1 MRRRRF
7 VAMLAF
13 VSTGCIEN
21 SREATEPSEPTGSN
35 ENNTE
40 DETERDDNRTAGDG
54 SQEAVEVYR
63 EISGRIP
70 PSGSD
75 ILAEF
80 GTAGLTAS
88 GFFGVRQR
96 LSPLAAR
103 LVEDGDEES
112 PPRLRTAQAN
122 RNDETVEYEL
132 SSLPPYDGVAE
143 NEDGDV
149 MYAVPT
155 EEHDLAKDTPEV
167 ARDDGAWYLEGEHER
182 DDWLPSTFELAPETG
197 YVGEYF
203 LVSEDGEL
211 GEGDYRFGEREGDR
225 KLPGISLTVS
235 AWETGSPGPSEESRF
250 ENKSLPET
258 HTGWSRSGEK
268 RRISLEFSFYHDADE
283 TTEVYLKPSKELID
297 LSEQEE
303 AEMEFELINRSEVIS
318 STADWSWSLR
328 KLVNSDWT
336 VVDGG
341 QGGRVGNYR
350 TSWPGRKMRRR
361 MRYSHRK
368 PEGADMMS
376 VGGGELAYMDT
387 EGDGDGSNP
396 DDHAVHTYDAT
407 RVFGPIGGGTY
418 AYDPS
423 VSFEGV
429 RPAAVFEVE
438 APSIDVKPPE
448 DASAERE
455 GARIV
460 VTVGDRSG
468 SVFVV
473 ERADV
478 DEAET
483 IPSEALYGVENSL
496 RYAVPF
502 FEDGVEEVRVEADEG
517 TVEDAFPSEDERVFE
532 HGGTVYRAARE

>member
-1 MRRRRF
+1 
-7 VAMLAF
+7 MLAF
-13 VSTGCIEN
+13 VSTGCVE
-21 SREATEPSEPTGSN
+21 RDRDAAEPTGSN

-40 DETERDDNRTAGDG
+40 DEMERDDNTTAGDG
-54 SQEAVEVYR
+54 SQEAVDVYR
-63 EISGRIP
+63 DIFARVP
-70 PSGSD
+70 PNPSMSGSD

-80 GTAGLTAS
+80 ETTGLTAS
-88 GFFGVRQR
+88 GFGWV
-96 LSPLAAR
+96 AR

-112 PPRLRTAQAN
+112 PPRLRTAHAN
-122 RNDETVEYEL
+122 TGEETEEYEL
-132 SSLPPYDGVAE
+132 VSLPPYDGVAE
-143 NEDGDV
+143 NENGDV

-155 EEHDLAKDTPEV
+155 DKHDLAKDTPEV
-167 ARDDGAWYLEGEHER
+167 TRDDGAWYLEGDHDR
-182 DDWLPSTFELAPETG
+182 DDWLPTTFELAPETG

-211 GEGDYRFGEREGDR
+211 GEGDYRFGDR
-225 KLPGISLTVS
+225 QEQAPETLSLTVS
-235 AWETGSPGPSEESRF
+235 AWETESPGSSEKSRF
-250 ENKSLPET
+250 ERGSLPEEAN
-258 HTGWSRSGEK
+258 GEE
-268 RRISLEFSFYHDADE
+268 LSFYHDADE
-283 TTEVYLKPSKELID
+283 TTEVYLKPSKEIID

-318 STADWSWSLR
+318 STSDWSWSLR
-328 KLVNSDWT
+328 KLVNSDWA

-361 MRYSHRK
+361 MRYSHGK
-368 PEGADMMS
+368 PEGDDLMS
-376 VGGGELAYMDT
+376 VGGGEFAYIDT
-387 EGDGDGSNP
+387 EGNGDGSNP
-396 DDHAVHTYDAT
+396 DGHAVHTYDAT
-407 RVFGPIGGGTY
+407 RVFGPIGGGKY

-423 VSFEGV
+423 VSFEDV

-438 APSIDVKPPE
+438 APPIDVEPPE

-455 GARIV
+455 GARV
-460 VTVGDRSG
+460 VVSVGDESE
-468 SVFVV
+468 SAFVV

-478 DEAET
+478 DEGET

-502 FEDGVEEVRVEADEG
+502 FEDDVEEVRVEADEE

-532 HGGTVYRAARE
+532 HGGTDYRAARE